1 VSVDPQS
8 VEVVGL
14 DVGGTKIAAA
24 AMVRGELTE
33 SLVTPTPH
41 DGPSAVLDA
50 FAAAVESVRTPN
62 LAAVGVGI
70 PSILDWATGRV
81 RTSVNIPLAD
91 VPVRQMLEE
100 RCGVPVF
107 VDNDANVAA
116 VAEASEGAR
125 IVVRHLVILTIG
137 TGVGGGLVINHRPYR
152 GATGA
157 AMEIGHTLIG
167 ADLRNGAPAAA
178 DRPPHPGSL
187 EVEASGRALDRLG
200 AGHGFADGRAVVKAA
215 RAGDETARELVT
227 VLAGRLGV
235 GIANVITTFDP
246 DVVVL
251 GGGVA
256 AAAGDLLLGTAVE
269 TARRFLIP
277 GVGEDCEIR
286 LARYGND
293 AGVRG
298 AALLAAHEL
307 HAAE

>member
-1 VSVDPQS
+1 MSVDPQT
-8 VEVVGL
+8 VEVAGL

-24 AMVRGELTE
+24 AMVGGELTE
-33 SLVTPTPH
+33 PLVTPTPQT
-41 DGPSAVLDA
+41 GPAAVLDA
-50 FAAAVESVRTPN
+50 LATAIESVRTPN
-62 LAAVGVGI
+62 LAAVGIGI

-91 VPVRQMLEE
+91 VPVRQVLEE

-116 VAEASEGAR
+116 IAEASEGAR
-125 IVVRHLVILTIG
+125 IVVRHLVMITVG
-137 TGVGGGLVINHRPYR
+137 TGIGGGLVINHHPYR

-157 AMEIGHTLIG
+157 AMELGHTLIG
-167 ADLRNGAPAAA
+167 ADVRGGAPPAA
-178 DRPPHPGSL
+178 DRPPHPGSFEL
-187 EVEASGRALDRLG
+187 EASGRALDRLG
-200 AGHGFADGRAVVKAA
+200 AAKGFADGRAVVQSA
-215 RAGDETARELVT
+215 RGGDETALGLVT

-235 GIANVITTFDP
+235 GIANAITTFDP
-246 DVVVL
+246 DVVVI

-256 AAAGDLLLGTAVE
+256 EAAGDLLLDTAVE
-269 TARRFLIP
+269 TARRFMIP
-277 GVGEDCEIR
+277 GTGDHCEVR

-307 HAAE
+307 NESA